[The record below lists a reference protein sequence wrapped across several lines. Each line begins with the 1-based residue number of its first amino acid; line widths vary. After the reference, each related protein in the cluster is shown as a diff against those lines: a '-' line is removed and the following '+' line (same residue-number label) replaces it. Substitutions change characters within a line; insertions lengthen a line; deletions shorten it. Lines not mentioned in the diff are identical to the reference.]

1 MKYLGIG
8 IFTTFDRQKSPRTH
22 KVNFNVSKKII
33 GKGQTGKICL

>member
-22 KVNFNVSKKII
+22 KVKVNFNVSKKII
-33 GKGQTGKICL
+33 GK